1 MLNPNTQ
8 DSPSI
13 KIRFKDYGSGPVTF
27 PNLEVVLEVAS
38 KEIDLNSVRGVSV
51 SVSLTGLL

>member
-13 KIRFKDYGSGPVTF
+13 MIRYKEYANNPVVF
-27 PNLEVVLEVAS
+27 PRLETVLEVAS
-38 KEIDLNSVRGVSV
+38 KEMDSV
-51 SVSLTGLL
+51 STFYCFS